1 MDTMRWSKKTVASN
15 STKDFTQFYIEK
27 VQVRY
32 KLTTSHMLVIS
43 SFNLNT
49 SVRKGKKEKE
59 KRIKEFIIYMN
70 QIDA

>member
-1 MDTMRWSKKTVASN
+1 MASN

-27 VQVRY
+27 VRY